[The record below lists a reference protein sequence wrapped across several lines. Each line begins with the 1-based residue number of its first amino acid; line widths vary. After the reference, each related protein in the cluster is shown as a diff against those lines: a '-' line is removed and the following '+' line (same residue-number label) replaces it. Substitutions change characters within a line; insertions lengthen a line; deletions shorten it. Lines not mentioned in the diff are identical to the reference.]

1 MLKRFSPSSV
11 FSPSKQREMGLFHRE
26 KNHKGVEI
34 FKSPHPS
41 FISFYS
47 FPLLIFHC
55 FFIYFSSPRSLTNYS
70 HLYFSLILLSA
81 SVLPF
86 LHHLSLLLSIS
97 SFFLYISTFPSRLFT
112 FSSSPPFIRPS
123 PPLSSPSL
131 SLSLLMN
138 ADGCSLVPRGLF
150 CSSSAAII
158 EQEGWSRFLRA
169 VLMIK
174 AVHMASTR

>member
-1 MLKRFSPSSV
+1 MLKRFSSSSV

-47 FPLLIFHC
+47 FPLLIFHF

-70 HLYFSLILLSA
+70 HLYFSPILLLA

-97 SFFLYISTFPSRLFT
+97 SFFLYISTFPSCLFT

-123 PPLSSPSL
+123 PPSSSPPL
-131 SLSLLMN
+131 SLSPDECRWLL
-138 ADGCSLVPRGLF
+138 ARPRRPLLFLLCSNN
-150 CSSSAAII
+150 
-158 EQEGWSRFLRA
+158 RA
-169 VLMIK
+169 GGMEPFP
-174 AVHMASTR
+174 ACCFND